1 MKEQTMN
8 MNDKAV
14 REMTSHPRW
23 VSSLYEFVAPHWDNL
38 VNGQWAQSVASGRL
52 SVGQMQGWILQI
64 YPFIY
69 DFPKF
74 LAEGLIK
81 VEDDFSRT
89 FLIENI
95 RIERA
100 HAEHWLWM
108 GEGFGL
114 DRQQM
119 LDLAEGGT
127 PPLRDVQSL
136 TDWVWRVN
144 TKGSLAEAVAAT
156 SFAIEGVTGAI
167 ARKVCAGFE
176 AYRDKPGVDMNPRT
190 YKRQREHI
198 LNDDPS
204 QKITLVVVKHY
215 AITPRMQRQVM
226 YAAKRSLELLN
237 LALVTST
244 QTSPSGSLGH
254 SSKQDAG
261 RETAF
266 A

>member
-1 MKEQTMN
+1 MN
-8 MNDKAV
+8 MNASSVHKIS
-14 REMTSHPRW
+14 SHPRW
-23 VSSLYEFVAPHWDNL
+23 VATMYEFVAPHWDAL
-38 VNGQWAQSVASGRL
+38 VNGPWAESIASTRL
-52 SVGQMQGWILQI
+52 SVQEMQGWILQI

-74 LAEGLIK
+74 LAEALIK

-95 RIERA
+95 RIEKA

-176 AYRDKPGVDMNPRT
+176 SYRDRPGVDMNPRT
-190 YKRQREHI
+190 YKWIREHSHY
-198 LNDDPS
+198 DDEHP
-204 QKITLVVVKHY
+204 KFALEIVKHY

-226 YAAKRSLELLN
+226 YAAKRSLELLH

-244 QTSPSGSLGH
+244 QTSPTKATAASYP
-254 SSKQDAG
+254 
-261 RETAF
+261 REA

>member
-1 MKEQTMN
+1 M
-8 MNDKAV
+8 DASSV
-14 REMTSHPRW
+14 RKMTSHPRW
-23 VSSLYEFVAPHWDNL
+23 VASMYEFVTPHWDNL
-38 VNGQWAQSVASGRL
+38 VNGSWAESIASGRL
-52 SVGQMQGWILQI
+52 SIEQMQGWILQL

-81 VEDDFSRT
+81 VEDDFART

-95 RIERA
+95 RIEKA

-114 DRQQM
+114 SRQQM
-119 LDLAEGGT
+119 LDLTEGEALV
-127 PPLRDVQSL
+127 LRDVQSL

-156 SFAIEGVTGAI
+156 SFAIEGVAGAL
-167 ARKVCAGFE
+167 ARKISAGFE
-176 AYRDKPGVDMNPRT
+176 SYGNRPGVNMNPRT
-190 YKRQREHI
+190 YKWIREHSHY
-198 LNDDPS
+198 DDEHP
-204 QKITLVVVKHY
+204 KFALEIVKHY

-226 YAAKRSLELLN
+226 YAAKRSLELLH

-254 SSKQDAG
+254 PSKQDAG